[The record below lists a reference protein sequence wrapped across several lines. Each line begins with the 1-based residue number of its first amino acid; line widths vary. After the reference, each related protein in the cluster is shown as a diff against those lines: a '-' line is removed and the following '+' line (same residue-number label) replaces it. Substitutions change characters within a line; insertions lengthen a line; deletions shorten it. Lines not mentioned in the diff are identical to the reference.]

1 MFCSEIC
8 TKAAPDIERAYH
20 ILAAAASDAVD
31 LLQGGNVW
39 DVRRLLQSALLC
51 AEEDAVKDNGPDRAG
66 PFLDECISLFAPGA
80 AALGA
85 GEEPE
90 NSKER
95 RDL

>member
-8 TKAAPDIERAYH
+8 TESAPDIERAYH

-39 DVRRLLQSALLC
+39 DVRRLLQSALLR
-51 AEEDAVKDNGPDRAG
+51 AEEEAVKDNGPDRAG
-66 PFLDECISLFAPGA
+66 PFSDECISLFAPGA
-80 AALGA
+80 ALGV
-85 GEEPE
+85 GEVPE
-90 NSKER
+90 SSEER

>member
-8 TKAAPDIERAYH
+8 TEAAPDIERAYH

-39 DVRRLLQSALLC
+39 DVRRLLQSALLR
-51 AEEDAVKDNGPDRAG
+51 AEEDAVKDDGPDRAG
-66 PFLDECISLFAPGA
+66 PFPSERISLAAPGA

-85 GEEPE
+85 GEAPE
-90 NSKER
+90 SSEER